1 MFISTDRVIATFE
14 SRTFAMADRIRFH
27 RQFFA
32 KCISRL
38 MKYVNRGFTIF
49 YTRVIKF
56 NNQDVDIQLEQHLPP
71 SYLDLI
77 MMAKHEVEVDYLI

>member
-14 SRTFAMADRIRFH
+14 SRNFAMADRIRFH

-49 YTRVIKF
+49 DTRVIKF